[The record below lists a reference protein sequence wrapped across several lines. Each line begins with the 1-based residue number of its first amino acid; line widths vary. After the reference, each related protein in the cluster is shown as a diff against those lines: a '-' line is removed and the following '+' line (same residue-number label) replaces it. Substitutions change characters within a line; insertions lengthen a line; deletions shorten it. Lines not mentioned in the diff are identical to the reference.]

1 MKPLRQQI
9 VDRIRALGGEKP
21 EFYESFSDYDLLEDY
36 ENLLRDEVESEFTNN
51 NIETNADE

>member
-21 EFYESFSDYDLLEDY
+21 EFYENHSDYDLLEDY
-36 ENLLRDEVESEFTNN
+36 EELLRAEIESEFK
-51 NIETNADE
+51 NINSNE

>member
-21 EFYESFSDYDLLEDY
+21 EFYERFSDYDLLEDY
-36 ENLLRDEVESEFTNN
+36 ETLLRDKVELEFTNN
-51 NIETNADE
+51 NIETNTDE